1 MLRGFEDEEDKKRKI
16 NVLLTATELQM
27 KGGGVRTDRK
37 GAVSSVER
45 AGKCDCADLE
55 VDRDA

>member
-1 MLRGFEDEEDKKRKI
+1 MRSLSSF
-16 NVLLTATELQM
+16 TATELQM
-27 KGGGVRTDRK
+27 KGGGVGRDRK

-45 AGKCDCADLE
+45 AGKNDCADLE